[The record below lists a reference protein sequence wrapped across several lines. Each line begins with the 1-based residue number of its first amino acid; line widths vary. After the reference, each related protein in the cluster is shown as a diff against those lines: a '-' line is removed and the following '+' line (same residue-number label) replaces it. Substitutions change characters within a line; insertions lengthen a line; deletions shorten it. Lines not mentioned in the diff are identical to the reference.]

1 MTSATTIPTPGA
13 DGAAPIGYAPM
24 LIDGHWRDGDEAFDV
39 IDPADGSLV
48 GRSAWGSDADAVR
61 AADAAAR
68 ALTPWG
74 ALPARK
80 RADILLAAADLIAE
94 RSGSIAHLLARE
106 AGKRLPEAQ
115 GEVAFS
121 AEYFRWFAEQ
131 ARRPVGEVLAHETP
145 GKRHLTLRRP
155 AGVVASL
162 TPWNFPCSIQA
173 RKLAPALAAGCT
185 VVARVSEKAP
195 LAVTELVRCLVD
207 AGVPDGVV
215 NLVHGPA
222 PELTAA
228 LLGNPAVRV
237 VTFTGSTEVGRLILQ
252 QSAPRI
258 VRPLLELGGD
268 AAFVV
273 LDDADIDAAVE
284 GALIAKFRNTGQSC
298 IAANRLVVHEAVYD
312 EFVGKLVARVDAMF
326 IGNGLADPV
335 PDLGPVIDDKRVD
348 AVNAVVE
355 HALQGGARLLTQRRS
370 LPDKGSWV
378 APALLADVPDGTPL
392 ACAEVFG
399 PVAGVFR
406 IQDEDEALRRA
417 NATEMGLAGYVWS
430 RDVGRAWRFA
440 ERLEVGIVGVNDAL
454 PSVAFAPMGGVKQ
467 SGLGREGASLGLEE
481 FTDVRHLALGV

>member
-1 MTSATTIPTPGA
+1 MTTSPTTDVTGTPALGTVH
-13 DGAAPIGYAPM
+13 APM
-24 LIDGHWRDGDEAFDV
+24 LVGGSWVDTAGTFDV
-39 IDPADGSLV
+39 HDPADESLV
-48 GRSAWGSDADAVR
+48 GTCAWGTPEDALR

-68 ALTPWG
+68 AAAAW
-74 ALPARK
+74 ADAPARR
-80 RADILLAAADLIAE
+80 RADVLLAAADLILE
-94 RSGSIAHLLARE
+94 RADDLALLLARE
-106 AGKRLPEAQ
+106 AGKRLPEAR
-115 GEVAFS
+115 GEISFS

-131 ARRPVGEVLAHETP
+131 ARRPVGEVIAHEAP

-195 LAVTELVRCLVD
+195 LAVTEMIRCLVD
-207 AGVPDGVV
+207 AGVPAGVV

-228 LLGNPAVRV
+228 LLGHPAVRV
-237 VTFTGSTEVGRLILQ
+237 VTFTGSTEVGRLVMEQ
-252 QSAPRI
+252 ASRRI

-268 AAFVV
+268 GAFVV
-273 LDDADIDAAVE
+273 LDDADVEAAVE

-298 IAANRLVVHEAVYD
+298 IAANRFLVQDGVYD
-312 EFVGKLVARVDAMF
+312 EFVAALVGRVDE
-326 IGNGLADPV
+326 LAVGHGIAAPV
-335 PDLGPVIDDKRVD
+335 PDLGPVIDASRVA
-348 AVNAVVE
+348 AVTGMVE
-355 HALQGGARLLTQRRS
+355 QALAGGARLLTRERR
-370 LPDKGSWV
+370 LPGAGHWV
-378 APALLADVPDGTPL
+378 APTLLAGVPDAASL
-392 ACAEVFG
+392 ACQEVFG

-406 IQDEDEALRRA
+406 VRDEEEALRRA

-440 ERLEVGIVGVNDAL
+440 ERLEVGIAGVNEAL

-467 SGLGREGASLGLEE
+467 SGLGREGADLGLEE
-481 FTDVRHLALGV
+481 FTDVRYLALGL